1 MIRNVGY
8 ENFLVSDVLEKLC
21 RYYWLSSFLPFKLDR
36 KIPWWKFEGNF
47 DFE

>member
-1 MIRNVGY
+1 MCWKNYADIIGEAV
-8 ENFLVSDVLEKLC
+8 
-21 RYYWLSSFLPFKLDR
+21 FLPFNKLDR